1 MIKEILSIV
10 RKFYP
15 MSNTFQLF
23 VVQTRIVGAL
33 IMREVITRYGR
44 NNIGFLWMFFDPL
57 LTTTI
62 VVGLWYAVR
71 AHEVFSLPMIPFMI
85 TGYSLMRMWRTTSS
99 RFIGAINANAGL
111 LYHRNVRLF
120 DVYLARFILDVAGM
134 SIAFI
139 LLILLLVYIDLMRI
153 PNDVLYMIFAWGLM
167 AWFAFGLGL
176 VIANLS
182 ERFQMFKKIWSNLG
196 IVMMVGSGVF
206 FLADHLPQKVRE
218 IALWVPMV
226 HGSEMIR
233 HAYFG
238 DLIRTHENPSYLIL
252 WNLFLTFFGLLLLKK
267 QSDEIDFS

>member
-1 MIKEILSIV
+1 M
-10 RKFYP
+10 RKLINASSRFE
-15 MSNTFQLF
+15 SLKI
-23 VVQTRIVGAL
+23 QTNVVGAL
-33 IMREVITRYGR
+33 IMREIITRYGR
-44 NNIGFLWMFFDPL
+44 NNIGFLWMFLDPL
-57 LTTTI
+57 ITTTI
-62 VVGLWYAVR
+62 VVAFWYAVR
-71 AHEVFSLPMIPFMI
+71 AHEVFSLPMVPFMI

-111 LYHRNVRLF
+111 LYHRNVKLF
-120 DVYLARFILDVAGM
+120 DVYLARYILDVAGM

-139 LLILLLVYIDLMRI
+139 LLIMLLIYIELMRV
-153 PNDVLYMIFAWGLM
+153 PNDILYMIFAWGLM

-176 VIANLS
+176 ILANLS
-182 ERFQMFKKIWSNLG
+182 ERFEMFKKIWGNLG

-206 FLADHLPQKVRE
+206 FFTDHLPYRIRE

-238 DLIRTHENPSYLIL
+238 DLIRTHESPSYLIL